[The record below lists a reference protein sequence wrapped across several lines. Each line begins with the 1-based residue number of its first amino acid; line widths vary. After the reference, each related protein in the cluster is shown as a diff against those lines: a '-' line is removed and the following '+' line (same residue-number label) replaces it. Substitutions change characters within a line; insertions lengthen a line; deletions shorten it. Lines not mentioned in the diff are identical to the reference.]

1 MDENTYFNLHK
12 LKFSI
17 LLNLFKKKFIYIYI
31 FIYAKM
37 GICPFRPKDMKNAHF
52 NVKLDLMKSKLFGK
66 IHMELKSHKKKFL
79 LLFIFKFD
87 CL

>member
-1 MDENTYFNLHK
+1 
-12 LKFSI
+12 
-17 LLNLFKKKFIYIYI
+17 
-31 FIYAKM
+31 M

-66 IHMELKSHKKKFL
+66 IHMELKSHKKIFL

>member
-1 MDENTYFNLHK
+1 
-12 LKFSI
+12 
-17 LLNLFKKKFIYIYI
+17 
-31 FIYAKM
+31 M